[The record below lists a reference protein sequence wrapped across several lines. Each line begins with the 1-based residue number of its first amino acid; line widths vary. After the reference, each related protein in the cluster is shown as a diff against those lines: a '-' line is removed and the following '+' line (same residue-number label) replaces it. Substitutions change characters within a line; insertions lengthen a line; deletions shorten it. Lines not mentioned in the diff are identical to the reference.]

1 MCLLRMMIGRIK
13 SLILLCDQYIVGP
26 WPMFALCLFSLLEWC
41 LLYFWPC
48 HPWRST
54 THTAGPSSFYSF
66 TLITRSSGKGPL
78 SCQFPAPVPGTAPQ
92 GLNYFLA
99 AVSYI
104 CGRLISVRVP
114 SLSLRPV
121 NCPFLGKTVWPLPVS
136 CLLFG
141 ILMVRSPS
149 GICCHRWGLQRGW
162 WSVPERLFPPFIK
175 KFPAGEEVIVGHKC

>member
-1 MCLLRMMIGRIK
+1 MCLLRMMVGRIK
-13 SLILLCDQYIVGP
+13 SLILLHDQYIVGP
-26 WPMFALCLFSLLEWC
+26 WPMFALCVFSLLEWC
-41 LLYFWPC
+41 LLYFWSC

-54 THTAGPSSFYSF
+54 TAGLSSFFSF
-66 TLITRSSGKGPL
+66 TLITRSPGKGPL

-92 GLNYFLA
+92 RLNYFLA

-114 SLSLRPV
+114 SLSLHPV

-141 ILMVRSPS
+141 IL
-149 GICCHRWGLQRGW
+149 IKWWG
-162 WSVPERLFPPFIK
+162 VPAESAATDEDFKGAGGQCLSACFLRL
-175 KFPAGEEVIVGHKC
+175 